1 MSDCGATHRCG
12 DGRTGHCAQVQG
24 HVTRHMC
31 GACLAFFEED
41 KRVRPPAGAQTT
53 DPAPA
58 PPGAHPLLPV
68 FRQLQE
74 AANAPQVARGEM
86 RAEDKT
92 IYGLWRAA
100 VNTPWGVLNTELLL
114 KPDRKFSQ
122 LATMNGLLTYDE
134 GDIEVSGVFI
144 HFTVTDHQ
152 PKKYNGQDM
161 KWLESFGYFYK
172 VIDHD
177 TMEFEDRIAKERW
190 TVHRA

>member
-1 MSDCGATHRCG
+1 
-12 DGRTGHCAQVQG
+12 
-24 HVTRHMC
+24 VTRHLC
-31 GACLAFFEED
+31 GACLAFFELDE
-41 KRVRPPAGAQTT
+41 KARPAAETPATDRSAQR
-53 DPAPA
+53 PL
-58 PPGAHPLLPV
+58 GAHPLLPT

-74 AANAPQVARGEM
+74 AANAPRIARDGM

-92 IYGLWRAA
+92 IYGIWRVA
-100 VNTPWGVLNTELLL
+100 VDTPYGVLNTELIL
-114 KPDRKFSQ
+114 KPDRRFSQ

-134 GDIEVSGVFI
+134 GDIEVSAKFI

-161 KWLESFGYFYK
+161 KWLESFGYYYT
-172 VIDHD
+172 VINHD